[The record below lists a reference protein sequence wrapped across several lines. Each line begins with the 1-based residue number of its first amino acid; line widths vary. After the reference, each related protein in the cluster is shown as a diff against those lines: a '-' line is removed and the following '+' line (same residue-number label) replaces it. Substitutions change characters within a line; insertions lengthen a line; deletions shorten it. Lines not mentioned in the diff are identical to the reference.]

1 MKIYSIT
8 NLNPNLR
15 TQEVNIKSKIKLAL
29 CTILLIGFSVIAQN
43 PLEQAIQNKIDNMS
57 LSEKVKQLYGQD
69 MWSTEDN
76 TDLNIPGFIM
86 SDGPHGVRFVDATS
100 FPTGIGIAA
109 SWNRDLAH
117 KVGLIMGKEFHAYGK
132 HQQLGPALDLCRDPR
147 NGRSPE
153 TGGEDPFLCA
163 HINID
168 LIKGIQENPTIAT
181 IKHFNGVNKQENRH
195 EVNHNLSY
203 RQMME
208 HYGYNFRRVIQDAG
222 ALSLMNAYNRLN
234 GDKCAENSDLLTHIL
249 RDRWGFPFYV
259 VSDWGS
265 VYDAKKALKA
275 GCDLEMV
282 VSGQT
287 SQYQNNLQNLFY
299 SGEITEADLDKSIQR
314 VLRVKYLTGMMDNF
328 PEGNPFLG
336 ANTPENQ
343 QVALEAGREAIVLL
357 KNEDNILPISDVAQ
371 TVALIGPSV
380 KVAQLDG
387 FGSSWVDPPYAI
399 TPYQGILNKIPEA
412 QIEYV
417 MGCDINSSDTTGF
430 AAARIAAS
438 SSDYVIFVGGLDQT
452 QEGENYWPGPVDRTG
467 GSVELPGMQQELIK
481 ELAKVNPNIIVVIK
495 SGGICSVP
503 NAIDDIKG
511 FLYAF
516 YPGMEGGNAIAD
528 VIYGDYNPSGKLPVT
543 MPVNDAQ
550 MPVWND
556 DFSDDFNGGYRY
568 YDELGLT
575 PQFAFGHGLSYTSFE
590 YSNIQ
595 IPSSSFTAGTPI
607 TVSVDVQNTGTL
619 AGEEVVQ
626 LYLENNAV
634 ALWMPK
640 KELKGFEKIAL
651 QAGETQTVTF
661 TLTANELYYFN
672 TENDSY
678 EIAIG
683 DYIAHVG
690 GSSDV
695 LTEFAPFTIT
705 PGTQAPDMEITRIFS
720 YPRYPTVGDSVLFL
734 ALVKNQGTQDIMPGT
749 SVKLMFEV
757 NGSEVSSN
765 TIINDTLF
773 IGGAIL
779 IGANHGVS
787 GTPLWVPSDIAS
799 YTISAT
805 IDSNNE
811 ITELIESNNVLT
823 ASLLVTDT
831 LESITPNLCYQKP
844 VNASSIESLEYTPE
858 NVVDGNFS
866 TRWSSQFSDPQHIV
880 IDLLDLYH
888 IDMIALAWEDAY
900 SSEYILEVSE
910 DSTNWVQIIHETDA
924 NGGNDLFYP
933 EINVRYIRVEGLQ
946 RATQWGHSLFEI
958 QAFGELSSNLAN
970 EEFISSNIHIFP
982 NPTSRELFIN
992 GLPANENVDIEI
1004 FDIHGHLILK
1014 TFVTESNRI
1023 VLPSRLNSTRTYI
1036 VHIKGKNFIEIR
1048 KLISH

>member
-1 MKIYSIT
+1 MSRNCKPIFPMYKF
-8 NLNPNLR
+8 NR
-15 TQEVNIKSKIKLAL
+15 IKLIL
-29 CTILLIGFSVIAQN
+29 STFLLIGFSSVAQN
-43 PLEQAIQNKIDNMS
+43 PLEQIIQEKIDAMS
-57 LSEKVKQLYGQD
+57 LSEKIKQLHGQD

-76 TDLNIPGFIM
+76 TELNIPGFTV
-86 SDGPHGVRFVDATS
+86 SDGPHGVRFVDATAL
-100 FPTGIGIAA
+100 PTGIAIAA
-109 SWNRDLAH
+109 SWNRELAH
-117 KVGLIMGKEFHAYGK
+117 KVGRVMGKEFHAYGK

-181 IKHFNGVNKQENRH
+181 IKHFNGVNKQANRH
-195 EVNHNLSY
+195 QVNHNMSY

-222 ALSLMNAYNRLN
+222 ALSLMNAYNRID
-234 GDKCAENSDLLTHIL
+234 GDKCAENSDLLTHVL

-259 VSDWGS
+259 ISDWGS
-265 VYDAKKALKA
+265 VFDAKKALKA

-282 VSGQT
+282 VSGQP
-287 SQYQNNLQNLFY
+287 SQYQNNLLNLFN
-299 SGEITEADLDKSIQR
+299 SGEITDADLDKSIRR
-314 VLRVKYLTGMMDNF
+314 VLRVKYLTGMMDNL
-328 PEGNPFLG
+328 PEGNPFVG
-336 ANTPENQ
+336 ANTPGHQ

-357 KNEDNILPISDVAQ
+357 KNEANILPITDL
-371 TVALIGPSV
+371 TKTLALVGPSA

-399 TPYQGILNKIPEA
+399 TPYQGFQNKIPDA
-412 QIEYV
+412 QIQYA
-417 MGCDINSSDTTGF
+417 MGCQINNSDTSGF
-430 AAARIAAS
+430 AAARAIAS

-452 QEGENYWPGPVDRTG
+452 QEGENYHPGPVDRTG

-503 NAIDDIKG
+503 NAIADIKG

-528 VIYGDYNPSGKLPVT
+528 VIYGAYNPSGKLPVT

-556 DFSDDFNGGYRY
+556 DFSDDYNGGYRY
-568 YDELGLT
+568 YDELGIT
-575 PQFAFGHGLSYTSFE
+575 PQFAFGHGLSYTSFT
-590 YSNIQ
+590 YNNIQ
-595 IPSSSFTAGTPI
+595 IASSTFTAGTPI

-626 LYLENNAV
+626 LYLENNA
-634 ALWMPK
+634 ASLWMPR

-651 QAGETQTVTF
+651 QAGETKIVTF

-672 TENDSY
+672 PENDGY

-683 DYIAHVG
+683 DYIAHAG
-690 GSSDV
+690 GSSDA
-695 LTEFAPFTIT
+695 LTESVPFTIT
-705 PGTQAPDMEITRIFS
+705 AGTAAPDLEITRIFS
-720 YPRYPTVGDSVLFL
+720 YPRYPLMGDSVLFL
-734 ALVKNQGTQDIMPGT
+734 ALVKNQGTQNMMPGT

-765 TIINDTLF
+765 TTIDDTLF
-773 IGGAIL
+773 VGGAIL
-779 IGANHGVS
+779 VGSNQGVS
-787 GTPLWVPSDIAS
+787 ETPLWIPTENIS
-799 YTISAT
+799 YTVTAT
-805 IDSNNE
+805 IDSNAE
-811 ITELIESNNVLT
+811 ITEHIESNNALT
-823 ASLLVTDT
+823 TRILVADT
-831 LESITPNLCYQKP
+831 SEQISTNLCYQKP
-844 VNASSIESLEYTPE
+844 VSASSIENFEHPAE
-858 NVVDGNFS
+858 NAVDGSFS
-866 TRWSSQFSDPQHIV
+866 TRWSSQFSNPQYIMV
-880 IDLLDLYH
+880 DLLDLYH
-888 IDMIALAWEDAY
+888 LEVIALAWESAY

-910 DSTNWVQIIHETDA
+910 DNANWIEIIHDTNA

-933 EINVRYIRVEGLQ
+933 EINARYIRVEGLQ

-958 QAFGELSSNLAN
+958 QAFGELTSSLVNT
-970 EEFISSNIHIFP
+970 EFISNNIRLYP
-982 NPTSRELFIN
+982 NPSTGEFFIT
-992 GLPANENVDIEI
+992 GLPANEQVDLEI
-1004 FDIHGHLILK
+1004 YNILGKLILK
-1014 TFVTESNRI
+1014 TTTVENQRI
-1023 VLPSRLNSTRTYI
+1023 VLPVQTDSNSMYLI
-1036 VHIKGKNFIEIR
+1036 HIKGENFKEIR
-1048 KLISH
+1048 RVLLH

>member
-1 MKIYSIT
+1 MSRNCKPIFPMYKF
-8 NLNPNLR
+8 NR
-15 TQEVNIKSKIKLAL
+15 IKLIL
-29 CTILLIGFSVIAQN
+29 STFLLIGFSSVAQN
-43 PLEQAIQNKIDNMS
+43 PLEQIIQEKIDAMS
-57 LSEKVKQLYGQD
+57 LSEKIKQLHGQD

-76 TDLNIPGFIM
+76 TELNIPGFTV
-86 SDGPHGVRFVDATS
+86 SDGPHGVRFVDATAL
-100 FPTGIGIAA
+100 PTGIAIAA
-109 SWNRDLAH
+109 SWNRELAH
-117 KVGLIMGKEFHAYGK
+117 KVGRVMGKEFHAYGK

-181 IKHFNGVNKQENRH
+181 IKHFNGVNKQANRH
-195 EVNHNLSY
+195 QVNHNMSY

-222 ALSLMNAYNRLN
+222 ALSLMNAYNRID
-234 GDKCAENSDLLTHIL
+234 GDKCAENSDLLTHVL

-259 VSDWGS
+259 ISDWGS
-265 VYDAKKALKA
+265 VFDAKKALKA

-282 VSGQT
+282 VSGQP
-287 SQYQNNLQNLFY
+287 SQYQNNLLNLFN
-299 SGEITEADLDKSIQR
+299 SGEITDADLDKSIRR
-314 VLRVKYLTGMMDNF
+314 VLRVKYLTGMMDNL
-328 PEGNPFLG
+328 PEGNPFVG
-336 ANTPENQ
+336 ANTPGHQ

-357 KNEDNILPISDVAQ
+357 KNEANILPITDL
-371 TVALIGPSV
+371 TKTLALVGPSA

-399 TPYQGILNKIPEA
+399 TPYQGFQNKIPDA
-412 QIEYV
+412 QIQYA
-417 MGCDINSSDTTGF
+417 MGCQINNSDTSGF
-430 AAARIAAS
+430 AAARAIAS

-452 QEGENYWPGPVDRTG
+452 QEGENYHPGPVDRTG

-503 NAIDDIKG
+503 NAIADIKG

-528 VIYGDYNPSGKLPVT
+528 VIYGAYNPSGKLPVT

-556 DFSDDFNGGYRY
+556 DFSDDYNGGYRY
-568 YDELGLT
+568 YDELGIT
-575 PQFAFGHGLSYTSFE
+575 PQFAFGHGLSYTSFT
-590 YSNIQ
+590 YNNIQ
-595 IPSSSFTAGTPI
+595 IASSTFTAGTPI

-626 LYLENNAV
+626 LYLENNA
-634 ALWMPK
+634 ASLWMPR

-651 QAGETQTVTF
+651 QAGETKIVTF

-672 TENDSY
+672 PENDGY

-683 DYIAHVG
+683 DYIAHAG
-690 GSSDV
+690 GSSDA
-695 LTEFAPFTIT
+695 LTESVPFTIT
-705 PGTQAPDMEITRIFS
+705 AGTAAPDLEITRIFS
-720 YPRYPTVGDSVLFL
+720 YPRYPLMGDSVLFL
-734 ALVKNQGTQDIMPGT
+734 ALVKNQGTQNMMPGT

-765 TIINDTLF
+765 TTIDDTLF
-773 IGGAIL
+773 VGGAIL
-779 IGANHGVS
+779 VGSNQGVS
-787 GTPLWVPSDIAS
+787 ETPLWIPTENIS
-799 YTISAT
+799 YTVTAT
-805 IDSNNE
+805 IDSNAE
-811 ITELIESNNVLT
+811 ITEHIESNNALT
-823 ASLLVTDT
+823 TSILVADSSEQIST
-831 LESITPNLCYQKP
+831 NLCYQKP
-844 VNASSIESLEYTPE
+844 VSASSIENFEHPAE
-858 NVVDGNFS
+858 NAVDGSFS
-866 TRWSSQFSDPQHIV
+866 TRWSSQFSNPQYIMV
-880 IDLLDLYH
+880 DLLDLYH
-888 IDMIALAWEDAY
+888 LEVIALAWESAY

-910 DSTNWVQIIHETDA
+910 DNANWIEIIHDTNA

-933 EINVRYIRVEGLQ
+933 EINARYIRVEGLQ

-958 QAFGELSSNLAN
+958 QAFGELTSSLVNT
-970 EEFISSNIHIFP
+970 EFISNNIRLYP
-982 NPTSRELFIN
+982 NPSTGEFFIT
-992 GLPANENVDIEI
+992 GLPANEQVDLEI
-1004 FDIHGHLILK
+1004 YNILGKLILK
-1014 TFVTESNRI
+1014 TTTVENQRI
-1023 VLPSRLNSTRTYI
+1023 VLPVQTDSNSMYLI
-1036 VHIKGKNFIEIR
+1036 HIKGENFKEIR
-1048 KLISH
+1048 RVLLH